1 MKRFKKFVAVLLACV
16 MALTLLTACGG
27 GGGGSSASTEER
39 LTAAINAQLKSSNIH
54 VTYSKGLGD
63 QYANVMTVL
72 SDTYT
77 RTGNIDTAIAEAK
90 IAAEA
95 AGFSDGNGDVVTTTY
110 SDKTTMDILADSF
123 ASKIIDGDYG
133 QTEMKIGYASAP
145 LGGTTGNMV
154 YVGFAILKW

>member
-1 MKRFKKFVAVLLACV
+1 MKRFKKLVAVLLACV
-16 MALTLLTACGG
+16 MALTLLTACG

-110 SDKTTMDILADSF
+110 SDKMTMDALADSF
-123 ASKIIDGDYG
+123 ASKIKDGNYG